1 MSMPTMSRKLTMLV
15 HEEKG
20 DIIEKTEQIKGV
32 TKANIV
38 LDDTYAALFL
48 SLLCS
53 CGLLAVLK
61 QIPIR
66 VM

>member
-1 MSMPTMSRKLTMLV
+1 MLV

-32 TKANIV
+32 TKASIA